1 MVDMEVKKMLEV
13 YIIYILFKESYNRVK
28 TLLKTNEQKLKDL
41 ATELVKKETLSAE
54 DIKKLLSIK

>member
-1 MVDMEVKKMLEV
+1 MYL
-13 YIIYILFKESYNRVK
+13 LFKESYNRVK